1 MVLTKDLLILK
12 KVQKDGALNELN
24 ELGGVLIA
32 LQFLEIV
39 CRSKNCFWDL

>member
-24 ELGGVLIA
+24 DYEKTYFYNVLASAMKLKGV
-32 LQFLEIV
+32 
-39 CRSKNCFWDL
+39 K